1 MKHVDSMKK
10 GKKKNQQPAAGGQ
23 KETSGNSKENS
34 PAIVEKKTI
43 LKACTCLS
51 TRHPFVTSCTGC
63 GYILCQADVE
73 PEKLER
79 SKAADSMGSVF
90 FDCPNCHTIC
100 LPPLNTDAAKMFFPN
115 EPKTI
120 AAYTHKDKLLQ
131 FDREHA
137 QRTKVYDAQGDYYK
151 TTMDTHWLS
160 EEERKQIERLEKR
173 RLQEQLRSKNRQKR
187 VTIHFD
193 VTGTKKLVQVVD
205 GQAEDEE
212 SETVQEAEER
222 YLRELLQEEEVSARG
237 GVVIGGEGG
246 GGYIRSS
253 SSVAAASAFICSPWA
268 DEVDDRPTTKSAGSV
283 GKLAGAEEEEEEY
296 VQIGGAKK
304 TKKAPSQS
312 QLIENFE
319 LYKSNTIAG
328 DIYRFLHRD
337 SLKT

>member
-1 MKHVDSMKK
+1 MKSIQVKHVDSMKK
-10 GKKKNQQPAAGGQ
+10 GKKKNQPQS
-23 KETSGNSKENS
+23 KESTSKENS
-34 PAIVEKKTI
+34 PAIIEKKTI
-43 LKACTCLS
+43 IKACTCLS

-73 PEKLER
+73 PGLLEQ
-79 SKAADSMGSVF
+79 SKVPDSMGSIF

-100 LPPLNTDAAKMFFPN
+100 LPPLNQDAAKLFFPN

-151 TTMDTHWLS
+151 TTMDTNWLS

-173 RLQEQLRSKNRQKR
+173 RLQEQLQSKNRQKR

-193 VTGTKKLVQVVD
+193 VTGSKKMVQVMN
-205 GQAEDEE
+205 GEEEDEE
-212 SETVQEAEER
+212 SVQEAEER
-222 YLRELLQEEEVSARG
+222 YLRELLQEEEVSRRG
-237 GVVIGGEGG
+237 GFVVGGEGG
-246 GGYIRSS
+246 GGQIRSS
-253 SSVAAASAFICSPWA
+253 SSAATGKVICSPWA
-268 DEVDDRPTTKSAGSV
+268 DEGSEDRPSRNTVSTTSGGVVEDEDDEGMS
-283 GKLAGAEEEEEEY
+283 
-296 VQIGGAKK
+296 VQIGGMKK
-304 TKKAPSQS
+304 STKAPSQS